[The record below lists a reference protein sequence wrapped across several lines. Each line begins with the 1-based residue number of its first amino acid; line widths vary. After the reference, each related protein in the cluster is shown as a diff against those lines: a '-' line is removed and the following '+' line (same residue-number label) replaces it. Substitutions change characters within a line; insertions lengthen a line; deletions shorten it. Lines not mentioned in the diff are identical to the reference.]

1 MSRMLLCVMATLT
14 LVSAM
19 VATQVAS
26 GVAQEASPA
35 AASPQAQSEA
45 DLLRQIELDRL
56 RDHIT
61 TEMDPADYAPEFQHI
76 NPAGQ
81 VIERDEYLERVAT
94 GAYVSRALDPVT
106 ELEVRLYGDGAV
118 ITYQDQVDLM
128 DGDRHLEATGW
139 HTMVYEKR
147 DGRWVIVWSQTTQ
160 TVD

>member
-1 MSRMLLCVMATLT
+1 MSRILLCVVATLT
-14 LVSAM
+14 LVGVI
-19 VATQVAS
+19 VATQVAPIT
-26 GVAQEASPA
+26 AQEASPA
-35 AASPQAQSEA
+35 AASPQAQSEIE
-45 DLLRQIELDRL
+45 LLRQIELDRL
-56 RDHIT
+56 QDHVT
-61 TEMDPADYAPEFQHI
+61 AEMDPADYAPEFRHI

-81 VIERDEYLERVAT
+81 VISREDYLERVAN
-94 GAYVSRALDPVT
+94 GDYVYRVLDPVT